1 ALGAVRNFLVPISN
15 FSLAICSSLSAN
27 WLYLPKFLNH
37 STRKTCQSLWVASL
51 GFWGGF
57 LIVSLA
63 QIALN
68 LSVIETNL
76 LAEVSL

>member
-1 ALGAVRNFLVPISN
+1 FLVPISN